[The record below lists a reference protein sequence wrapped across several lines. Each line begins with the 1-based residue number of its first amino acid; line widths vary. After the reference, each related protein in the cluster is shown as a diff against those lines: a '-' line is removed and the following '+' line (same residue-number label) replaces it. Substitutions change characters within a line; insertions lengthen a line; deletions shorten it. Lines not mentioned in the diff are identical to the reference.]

1 VSPILISLIIFACVF
16 GGALLGFGLRRVLPD
31 DHRDPESKDV
41 VRLAVGLIGTMAAL
55 VLGLLIGSAKTK
67 YDTQKDQLTN
77 LCAKVALLDQALAIY
92 GPDAKPIRGL
102 LRDMVE
108 RSWDEIW
115 NGGPAPQS
123 AQADA
128 IYENIMNLVPK
139 DDAQREVR
147 RQAVDM
153 VVDLGRLR
161 WLMRT
166 QRGSAIATPILVV
179 LVLWF
184 TFIFV
189 SYGFFARGK
198 KTVTVTLFFSALSV
212 AAAIFLMMEMD
223 GPFNGLLRISDRPLR
238 AVLAKIDR

>member
-1 VSPILISLIIFACVF
+1 VSPILTSLIIFGCVF
-16 GGALLGFGLRRVLPD
+16 GGALLGFGLRHVLPE

-41 VRLAVGLIGTMAAL
+41 VRLAVGLVGTMAAL
-55 VLGLLIGSAKTK
+55 VLGLLIGSARTK
-67 YDTQKDQLTN
+67 YDTQKDQLTS

-102 LRDMVE
+102 LRDLVE
-108 RSWDEIW
+108 QTWEEIW
-115 NGGPAPQS
+115 NEGPGPQT
-123 AQADA
+123 AQAESM
-128 IYENIMNLVPK
+128 YEKIMNLVPK
-139 DDAQREVR
+139 DDAQREIR
-147 RQAVDM
+147 RQAGDM
-153 VVDLGRLR
+153 VVDLARLR

-166 QRGSAIATPILVV
+166 QRGSAIATPLLVV

-198 KTVTVTLFFSALSV
+198 KTVTVTLFFAALSV

-238 AVLAKIDR
+238 AVLGRLDQ